1 MGMMTL
7 IEGLEFYTSATPEAF
22 ECGGHMV
29 MPLFTSNERAAHFG
43 QFYELPSRAV
53 PIRPQEIG
61 GVILDNVG
69 AVDFFALNPVG
80 PHPDQVEKLSA
91 QQLIW
96 ELIYEAHDEGRQRE
110 RKLAPVA
117 A

>member
-1 MGMMTL
+1 M
-7 IEGLEFYTSATPEAF
+7 
-22 ECGGHMV
+22 
-29 MPLFTSNERAAHFG
+29 
-43 QFYELPSRAV
+43 
-53 PIRPQEIG
+53 
-61 GVILDNVG
+61 ILDNVG

-80 PHPDQVEKLSA
+80 PHPAQVEKLSD